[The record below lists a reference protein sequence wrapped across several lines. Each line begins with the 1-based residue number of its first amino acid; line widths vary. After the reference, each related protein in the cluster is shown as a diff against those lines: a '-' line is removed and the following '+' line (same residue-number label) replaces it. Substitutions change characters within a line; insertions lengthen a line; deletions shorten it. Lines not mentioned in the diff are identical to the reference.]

1 MPCREA
7 LACGQHESRPHR
19 LHQLLSGLRGDRPGA
34 RAPRGR
40 ARDRHAVRAQR
51 PARGG
56 GAGRERGERGR
67 IRPQCARL
75 RPAAGPGDLVRRAGA
90 QRRPVLAPPGGAA
103 RRSDRAAE
111 RVVADVGASPR
122 TVVHGRLAR
131 AAAVCASAGRGHGL
145 RRARR
150 AAARCRAGDR
160 GSRTA
165 PGRAARLPA
174 PLRPGRGV
182 EALDRPAV
190 RVRGVGGPP
199 RGRARR
205 RTRDPS
211 RLAGIARLGARAS
224 WPPRRGRR
232 ARVPRAARDGRR
244 VFHRPRLCPQLQ
256 ASSGPDRLLP
266 PARRPRARARR
277 VAPVPAGGL
286 SVIDRTSTQFRAAL
300 ELYDRASLLELGALA
315 DAARWKL
322 HPENVV
328 TYNIDRN
335 INYTN
340 VCVADCKF
348 CAFYRRPK
356 HDEGYVLSFEQIGRK
371 IDELRALGGVQI
383 LIQGGHNPYIPFQ
396 WYLDLMRYIKRHHP
410 IHIHG
415 FSPSEIDFFAGRFG
429 MTLEEVIRELVAA
442 GLDSV
447 PGGGGEILVQEVR
460 DRVAKK
466 KAGADRWL
474 EVMETAH
481 RLGLKTSVTMM
492 YGLGE
497 TTADRIEHL
506 FRVKQVQARTGGF
519 TAFICWPLQPEH
531 TELAHFEKT
540 DAVTY
545 LRTQAIARIV
555 LDNVPN
561 IQASW
566 VTMGP
571 KIGQVALRFGAN
583 DFGSLMME
591 ENVVSAAGTT
601 WRMTLPEMQRLIAD
615 AGYVPRQRRQD
626 YSVIEEAA

>member
-1 MPCREA
+1 MV
-7 LACGQHESRPHR
+7 
-19 LHQLLSGLRGDRPGA
+19 DRS
-34 RAPRGR
+34 AP
-40 ARDRHAVRAQR
+40 
-51 PARGG
+51 
-56 GAGRERGERGR
+56 EF
-67 IRPQCARL
+67 
-75 RPAAGPGDLVRRAGA
+75 
-90 QRRPVLAPPGGAA
+90 
-103 RRSDRAAE
+103 RS
-111 RVVADVGASPR
+111 
-122 TVVHGRLAR
+122 
-131 AAAVCASAGRGHGL
+131 
-145 RRARR
+145 
-150 AAARCRAGDR
+150 
-160 GSRTA
+160 
-165 PGRAARLPA
+165 
-174 PLRPGRGV
+174 
-182 EALDRPAV
+182 
-190 RVRGVGGPP
+190 
-199 RGRARR
+199 
-205 RTRDPS
+205 
-211 RLAGIARLGARAS
+211 
-224 WPPRRGRR
+224 
-232 ARVPRAARDGRR
+232 
-244 VFHRPRLCPQLQ
+244 
-256 ASSGPDRLLP
+256 
-266 PARRPRARARR
+266 
-277 VAPVPAGGL
+277 
-286 SVIDRTSTQFRAAL
+286 AL

-328 TYNIDRN
+328 TYIIDRN

-466 KAGADRWL
+466 KAGADR
-474 EVMETAH
+474 
-481 RLGLKTSVTMM
+481 
-492 YGLGE
+492 
-497 TTADRIEHL
+497 IEHL

-531 TELAHFEKT
+531 TELAHLAKT

-601 WRMTLPEMQRLIAD
+601 WRMTLAEMQRLIAD
-615 AGYVPRQRRQD
+615 GGYVPRQRRQD
-626 YSVIEEAA
+626 YSVIDEAA